1 MICGMCEVGVGAM
14 ATLLQGCDGCG
25 FPGLLPFCDGGCLT
39 RAARAAAVLPY
50 SCAASYGEA
59 SLPACFILRSESDY
73 RAQLWLHPVGLS
85 QSCFRLW
92 QQQASRLC
100 DQDSRMTNLAPLGD

>member
-73 RAQLWLHPVGLS
+73 RAQLWLHPVGFCLNRAFVCGS
-85 QSCFRLW
+85 NRLRGCVTRT
-92 QQQASRLC
+92 AE
-100 DQDSRMTNLAPLGD
+100 